1 MSAPVY
7 TYRAGVR
14 FQKGASAPAQSV
26 GERLEMLREQNAEQL
41 TPEVVVADARSP
53 GSPLNSFFEW
63 NDAEAA
69 EQYRLHQARNLIH
82 SVAVTYSA
90 TEARPSR
97 SIVAF
102 VNIKIDDEQFYTST
116 VDAMSNGEYRAIVL
130 KQAWRDLQAFRRRY
144 GELAEFAQLFVTMDE
159 LAGALVAAANI
170 QHADLHH

>member
-53 GSPLNSFFEW
+53 GSPLNSYFEW
-63 NDAEAA
+63 NDSEAA

-82 SVAVTYSA
+82 SVAVTYPA
-90 TEARPSR
+90 TEARPSC

-130 KQAWRDLQAFRRRY
+130 NQAWRDLQAFRRRY

>member
-1 MSAPVY
+1 M
-7 TYRAGVR
+7 
-14 FQKGASAPAQSV
+14 
-26 GERLEMLREQNAEQL
+26 
-41 TPEVVVADARSP
+41 
-53 GSPLNSFFEW
+53 
-63 NDAEAA
+63 
-69 EQYRLHQARNLIH
+69 
-82 SVAVTYSA
+82 TYSA

-102 VNIKIDDEQFYTST
+102 VNIKTDDEQFYTST

-130 KQAWRDLQAFRRRY
+130 NQAWRDLQAFRRRY

>member
-1 MSAPVY
+1 MAVPVY

-26 GERLEMLREQNAEQL
+26 GERLEMLREQNGEQL
-41 TPEVVVADARSP
+41 TPEIVVADARSP

-63 NDAEAA
+63 SDSEAA

-90 TEARPSR
+90 TEACPSR

-102 VNIKIDDEQFYTST
+102 VNIKTDDEQFYTST

-130 KQAWRDLQAFRRRY
+130 KQGWRDLQAFRRRY